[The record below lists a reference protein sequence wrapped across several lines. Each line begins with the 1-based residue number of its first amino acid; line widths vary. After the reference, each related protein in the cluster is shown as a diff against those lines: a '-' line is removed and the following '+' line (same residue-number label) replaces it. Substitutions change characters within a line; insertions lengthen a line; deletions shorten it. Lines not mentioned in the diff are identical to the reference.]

1 MVCEEG
7 KGNHEAEDAA
17 CADRTSYHQG
27 DEIVGTKRLSFPF
40 MKLYD
45 SRQSDMR
52 CEMKLLASNSA
63 NAEEHVSNPS

>member
-17 CADRTSYHQG
+17 YADRTSYQG
-27 DEIVGTKRLSFPF
+27 DEIVGAKRLSFPF
-40 MKLYD
+40 MRVFD

-52 CEMKLLASNSA
+52 CEIKLLASNSA
-63 NAEEHVSNPS
+63 HAEEHESNHS